1 MQHIR
6 PAILMILVM
15 TLITGLLYPLGFT
28 ALATAIF
35 PHQAAG
41 SLVEQNGKV
50 IGSELIGQ
58 QFNSAKYFHGRPSAA
73 GNGYDAANSS
83 GSNYSPTA
91 KKLKDRI
98 AADTAKLQKE
108 NPGQPVPDDLVTAS
122 ASGLDPDISPAAAF
136 FQVPRV
142 AKARGVKEEDVNALV
157 QAHVEARLFGLMG
170 EPHVN
175 VLKLNLAL
183 DALSKRTPFAF
194 AGPRA
199 SYGISPSMRS
209 AQRGRLACACVSI
222 T

>member
-35 PHQAAG
+35 PRQAAG
-41 SLVEQNGKV
+41 SLIEQNGKV

-108 NPGQPVPDDLVTAS
+108 NPSQPVPDDLVTAS
-122 ASGLDPDISPAAAF
+122 ASGLDPDISPAGAF

-142 AKARGVKEEDVNALV
+142 AKARGLKEEDVNALV
-157 QAHVEARLFGLMG
+157 QGHTEGRLFGLMG

-183 DALSKRTPFAF
+183 DAMSSSKQSTGERHKLPV
-194 AGPRA
+194 G
-199 SYGISPSMRS
+199 
-209 AQRGRLACACVSI
+209 
-222 T
+222 

>member
-6 PAILMILVM
+6 PAIVMLIVM

-28 ALATAIF
+28 ALAQAVF

-41 SLVEQNGKV
+41 SLVTVDGKV

-58 QFNSAKYFHGRPSAA
+58 NFASTKYFHGRPSAA

-83 GSNYSPTA
+83 GSNFAATS

-98 AADTAKLQKE
+98 ASDSAKLRAE
-108 NPGQPVPDDLVTAS
+108 NPNMPIPDDLVTAS
-122 ASGLDPDISPAAAF
+122 ASGLDPDISPAGAL
-136 FQVPRV
+136 FQVVRV
-142 AKARGVKEEDVNALV
+142 AKARGLKQADVAVLM
-157 QAHVEARLFGLMG
+157 QAHVEPRLFGLLG

-183 DALSKRTPFAF
+183 DAMLASKQSGSERHKIP
-194 AGPRA
+194 AG
-199 SYGISPSMRS
+199 
-209 AQRGRLACACVSI
+209 
-222 T
+222 